1 MKISLTE
8 VTSLVLEIKDEGH
21 PFAEGRIQLYGY
33 TLRSF
38 WACHCQCGLNSV
50 VYLAKS
56 MS

>member
-1 MKISLTE
+1 MKISLTA